1 MLCDFNLNMVEVRHF
16 VTLDSSGKNWD
27 LNETDFILSLY
38 SEIIDSLINSVVRS
52 YNLSMSLNNIW

>member
-1 MLCDFNLNMVEVRHF
+1 MVEVRHF